1 MTEQDLKDTIIR
13 QATEITEL
21 KAQLSNSQF
30 LEKYYR
36 DLHWEL
42 KCQLKESEEKKPVTT
57 DDDDIGV
64 GLTD

>member
-1 MTEQDLKDTIIR
+1 MTDKDLKDTIIR

-42 KCQLKESEEKKPVTT
+42 KCQMKDVEEKEPTTT
-57 DDDDIGV
+57 DDDIGM
-64 GLTD
+64 GMTD

>member
-1 MTEQDLKDTIIR
+1 MTDKDLKDTIIR

-42 KCQLKESEEKKPVTT
+42 KCEMKGLEEKEPTT
-57 DDDDIGV
+57 TDDDIGV

>member
-42 KCQLKESEEKKPVTT
+42 KCQMKDLEEKEVT
-57 DDDDIGV
+57 DDDIGM
-64 GLTD
+64 GMTD

>member
-1 MTEQDLKDTIIR
+1 MTEKDLIDTIIR

-42 KCQLKESEEKKPVTT
+42 KCQMKDVEEKEPTT
-57 DDDDIGV
+57 ADDDIGM
-64 GLTD
+64 GMTD

>member
-42 KCQLKESEEKKPVTT
+42 KADKET
-57 DDDDIGV
+57 DNESDV
-64 GLTD
+64 

>member
-1 MTEQDLKDTIIR
+1 MTEQQLKDTIIR

-42 KCQLKESEEKKPVTT
+42 KCQMKDLEEKEVT
-57 DDDDIGV
+57 DDDDIGM
-64 GLTD
+64 GMTD

>member
-36 DLHWEL
+36 DLHCEL
-42 KCQLKESEEKKPVTT
+42 KCQMKDLEEKEVT
-57 DDDDIGV
+57 DDDDIGM
-64 GLTD
+64 GMTD